1 MTKPIITKSAI
12 AELKQYLTKIGI
24 EDDADF
30 LREGIQLL
38 TQMLMEAEV
47 EQQVGAGKHERTPER
62 SNYRNGYRERTW
74 QTRVGEIEL
83 AIPKLRKGS
92 YFPSLLE
99 PRRPTEKALLAVVQ
113 EAYLKGVSTR
123 KVDALVKAL
132 GLTGIDKS
140 RVSRICK
147 ELDQAVDQFRS
158 RPLQISYPYVW
169 LDALYLKVRQ
179 NHRIVNL
186 AMVIAIGVDRTGERH
201 LLGFDLGASEDEDF
215 WLAFLRSL
223 VKRGLKTVQL
233 TISDAHQGLKN
244 AVDQVFSGASW
255 QRCRVHFMR
264 NLLAHIPKRDK
275 SAVADAVRMIFGQPD
290 RYSASVQLQW
300 LVQNLGNHYP
310 EAAKLLS
317 EAEEDILMYK
327 SFPRA
332 HWRRIHST
340 NPLERLH
347 KEIRRRTKVVGV
359 FPNRASV
366 FRLVGTI
373 LKETDDDWRGGRHYF
388 REEGM
393 EVLNDWEPTP
403 QDEPTS
409 FLVSVKTDLPVD
421 ALSKLH
427 H

>member
-1 MTKPIITKSAI
+1 MTKPIITKTAI
-12 AELKQYLTKIGI
+12 AELKEYLTKIGLD
-24 EDDADF
+24 EDADF
-30 LREGIQLL
+30 LREGVQLL
-38 TQMLMEAEV
+38 SQMLMEAEV
-47 EQQVGAGKHERTPER
+47 EKQVGAGKHERTPRR

-99 PRRPTEKALLAVVQ
+99 PRRPAEKALLAVVQ
-113 EAYLKGVSTR
+113 EAYIKGVSTR
-123 KVDALVKAL
+123 KVDALLKAL

-147 ELDQAVDQFRS
+147 ELDQAAEQFRQ
-158 RPLQISYPYVW
+158 RPLQESYPYVW
-169 LDALYLKVRQ
+169 LDAMYLKVRQ
-179 NHRIVNL
+179 NHRIVSL
-186 AMVIAIGVDRTGERH
+186 AMVIAIGVDQTGERH

-223 VKRGLKTVQL
+223 VERGMKTVEL
-233 TISDAHQGLKN
+233 VISDAHLGLKK
-244 AVDQVFSGASW
+244 AMSQVFSGASW

-275 SAVADAVRMIFGQPD
+275 SAVADAVRMIFEQPD
-290 RYSASVQLQW
+290 RYSASVQLRW

-317 EAEEDILMYK
+317 EADEDILMYK
-327 SFPRA
+327 TFPKS

-340 NPLERLH
+340 NSLERIH

-359 FPNRASV
+359 FPDRASV
-366 FRLVGTI
+366 IRLVGSI
-373 LKETDDDWRGGRHYF
+373 LKEIDDDWRGGWRYF
-388 REEGM
+388 QQESM
-393 EVLNDWEPTP
+393 EILNDWEPTP
-403 QDEPTS
+403 NDEPMS
-409 FLVSVKTDLPVD
+409 FLVTSTADL
-421 ALSKLH
+421 LSEAQTNLH